1 MGYET
6 KIIVAVS
13 KEDYPGGVDWG
24 KHLDLIEYQDE
35 DMYKYRYEFFWSKTT
50 SLALDYFLDEVVD
63 EEDELVEE
71 TYGAILI
78 GEFHDDVREHG
89 NPWDF
94 DIELQRTLTMI

>member
-1 MGYET
+1 
-6 KIIVAVS
+6 
-13 KEDYPGGVDWG
+13 
-24 KHLDLIEYQDE
+24 
-35 DMYKYRYEFFWSKTT
+35 
-50 SLALDYFLDEVVD
+50 VD